1 MKLCP
6 RLVRFIKLGW
16 GHLIVL
22 SIQTEICT
30 DAVREAD
37 QILVLQLA
45 DNIFSPSGLNS
56 KISCSS
62 EPPLHGGEC

>member
-16 GHLIVL
+16 GHLTVL

-37 QILVLQLA
+37 QISVLQLA
-45 DNIFSPSGLNS
+45 DNYENGSEINS
-56 KISCSS
+56 ELSCLS
-62 EPPLHGGEC
+62 EADS

>member
-45 DNIFSPSGLNS
+45 DNYENGSEINS
-56 KISCSS
+56 ELSCLS
-62 EPPLHGGEC
+62 EADS

>member
-37 QILVLQLA
+37 QISVLQLA
-45 DNIFSPSGLNS
+45 DNYENVSEINS
-56 KISCSS
+56 ELSCLS
-62 EPPLHGGEC
+62 EADS